1 MSRIWE
7 INGLSLEL
15 DMEDYETSK
24 NYMKAFE
31 EMSEEEKQLKKD
43 GSVDNYVKNY
53 CLLFWHLYDRLFGEG
68 TAEKIFEGKYNCRVC
83 DEVYMDFLDF
93 VKTQQ
98 TEAIQRRNNMLS
110 QYKPPRNGKRS

>member
-31 EMSEEEKQLKKD
+31 AMSEEEKQVKKD
-43 GSVDNYVKNY
+43 GNVDDYVKNY
-53 CLLFWHLYDRLFGEG
+53 CLLFWNLYDRLFGEG
-68 TAEKIFEGKYNCRVC
+68 TAEKIFGGKYNCRVC